1 MSGQLL
7 DLFWRVVRGSGSQ
20 QAFIDQIVQLLSRNN
35 AQAYQDL
42 VTAIKKVIKSKP
54 ESPQA
59 KLQALKVLISAMNHA
74 GFRSCAAERVLT
86 RLGILARKAKE
97 SPNAGIWGPV
107 SEQSQEAFAASR
119 DFGRVLG
126 EAMRK
131 WAEDYGNEPE
141 SPFRKAYE
149 EVSREEGGREQQ
161 GLEEVRAQTLLLREA
176 VLSSQANGPLS
187 SSLQSQVT
195 YLRSQLPSL
204 AVRLDE
210 IKLQEYL
217 DALEAAETALEDS
230 AKLSAEGQ
238 QFDFDFDFPPEKSEQ
253 KQGFDFDM
261 HWEEQGKQTSQQ
273 FHIPEFDFEDAQF
286 PSSPSDNLSSKLKS
300 LEELKE
306 QYLRTIENN
315 EKSLEDQLIQI
326 KSLRFQASDA
336 GNRLQQVQMREKD
349 MREEVEKLRFQLNLA
364 NKDKNKVEI
373 AVKQREI
380 VIEREIDI
388 RDQEISELREK
399 VSELEDKLINFEP
412 KYAQILHENE
422 QFRDQI
428 ETFNLEFLSKQQKWR
443 EEMAL
448 KQRELEQAQ
457 SDISSLVAQ
466 VTSLKLA
473 LSRDTQSCGV
483 QTIKRDLSVSQDFC
497 VQIAGEK
504 GRKRDMEIGRIQGIA
519 IRPRVVFPRLR
530 LESVSRVSI
539 QPNSPRKAEIEF
551 VPGLSILPEL
561 IDSQSES
568 IPVPISLHSEGKSS
582 SEVTTVEVGNPFEQ
596 DTAKLMASLP
606 APKLRES
613 PAAANE
619 TWVKGLYASE
629 QGVLYENETIEVR
642 FRTKTDGNNCLIWL
656 LVTPKDTQIVTISA
670 IFVPEDSNY
679 SVQVVKQVL
688 PSPLL
693 SSDPAKILL
702 SISALL
708 PFANPPKLDFISRCA
723 AEISEICILLPVS
736 FLRFMHPLE
745 SSDLQAVIQTWEEL
759 KSTAYEQSF
768 EGLKAD
774 IRSMGLLRTALACE
788 DRFKV
793 LTSLQLPELQRTW
806 LLVCGQV
813 LTLPVLV
820 LVALRR
826 DASGGVVTAYARNED
841 IKREI
846 AAFVLSLVS

>member
-20 QAFIDQIVQLLSRNN
+20 QAFIDQIVQLLSRNT

-59 KLQALKVLISAMNHA
+59 KLQALKVLISAMDHA

-107 SEQSQEAFAASR
+107 SGQSQEALAASR
-119 DFGRVLG
+119 EFGRVLG

-149 EVSREEGGREQQ
+149 EVSREEGGREEQ

-176 VLSSQANGPLS
+176 VLSSQANAQLS
-187 SSLQSQVT
+187 SSLQSQVN

-217 DALEAAETALEDS
+217 DALEAAESALEDS
-230 AKLSAEGQ
+230 AKLPAGGPQ
-238 QFDFDFDFPPEKSEQ
+238 FDFDFPPEKSEQ
-253 KQGFDFDM
+253 KQGFDFDI
-261 HWEEQGKQTSQQ
+261 HWGDQGKQTSQQ

-326 KSLRFQASDA
+326 KSLRFTASDA
-336 GNRLQQVQMREKD
+336 GTRLQQVQLREKD
-349 MREEVEKLRFQLNLA
+349 MREEAEKLRFQLNLA

-373 AVKQREI
+373 AIKQREI
-380 VIEREIDI
+380 AIEREIDA
-388 RDQEISELREK
+388 RDREISELRGK
-399 VSELEDKLINFEP
+399 VSELEDKIINFEP

-422 QFRDQI
+422 QFREQI
-428 ETFNLEFLSKQQKWR
+428 ESFNLEFLSKQQKSR
-443 EEMAL
+443 EEMVL

-457 SDISSLVAQ
+457 KDISSLVAQ

-483 QTIKRDLSVSQDFC
+483 QTVKTDLSVSQDFC
-497 VQIAGEK
+497 VQITGEK
-504 GRKRDMEIGRIQGIA
+504 GRKRYMEIEKVQGIA
-519 IRPRVVFPRLR
+519 IRPRIIFPRLR
-530 LESVSRVSI
+530 LESVFRVSI
-539 QPNSPRKAEIEF
+539 QPDRPHKAEIEY
-551 VPGLSILPEL
+551 VPGISILPEL

-568 IPVPISLHSEGKSS
+568 ISIPISLHPEGTSS
-582 SEVTTVEVGNPFEQ
+582 SAITTVEVGNPFEQ
-596 DTAKLMASLP
+596 DTATLMASLP

-613 PAAANE
+613 PVVANE
-619 TWVKGLYASE
+619 AWIKGLYASE
-629 QGVLYENETIEVR
+629 QGVLYANETIEVR

-656 LVTPKDTQIVTISA
+656 LITPKDTQIVTISA
-670 IFVPEDSNY
+670 ISGCEESNY
-679 SVQVVKQVL
+679 SVQIVKQVL

-693 SSDPAKILL
+693 STDPAKILL
-702 SISALL
+702 SISALF
-708 PFANPPKLDFISRCA
+708 PVTSPPKLDFISRSA
-723 AEISEICILLPVS
+723 AEISEIRLLLPVS

-813 LTLPVLV
+813 VTLPVLV

-826 DASGGVVTAYARNED
+826 DASGGVVTAYASNAE
-841 IKREI
+841 IKQAI
-846 AAFVLSLVS
+846 AEFVLSLVT